1 MKIVKGNTGRGNG
14 LQTLLYEETRDKFY
28 VVSSINYKSEVTG
41 EVLNETMI
49 FRSDEYGD
57 PNVFGYVDVW
67 STKPA
72 DHDGVICK
80 LLTGELT
87 VADFKEVK

>member
-1 MKIVKGNTGRGNG
+1 MKIVKCNTGRGTG
-14 LQTLLYEETRDKFY
+14 IQTLLYEETRDRFY

-41 EVLNETMI
+41 KVLNETMI
-49 FRSDEYGD
+49 FRSDSHGD

-72 DHDGVICK
+72 DHDGVIYK